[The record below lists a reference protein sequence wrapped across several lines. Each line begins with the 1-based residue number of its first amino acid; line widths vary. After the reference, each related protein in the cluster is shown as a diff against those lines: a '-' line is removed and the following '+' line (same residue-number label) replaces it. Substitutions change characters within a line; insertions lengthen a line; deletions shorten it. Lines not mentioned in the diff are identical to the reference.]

1 MQIFEYKNFK
11 IVGET
16 YETSQSWGHKAVVFK
31 DNYEL
36 SKSRIRYYNRT
47 WERYTY
53 QSVILD
59 ALYDAIKCREN
70 RIVADYKDSTG
81 AIRITKRKRE
91 ELVECDKEIIELRDV
106 YDYFNNK
113 YGRSEE

>member
-1 MQIFEYKNFK
+1 MQIFTYKNFK
-11 IVGET
+11 IVGDS
-16 YETSQSWGHKAVVFK
+16 YSNSRSWGHTAVVFK
-31 DNYEL
+31 EDYEL

-59 ALYDAIKCREN
+59 ALYEAIKWREN
-70 RIVADYKDSTG
+70 RIIADYKNKSG

-91 ELVECDKEIIELRDV
+91 ELVECDSEIIELRDV

-113 YGRSEE
+113 YGRSE

>member
-11 IVGET
+11 IVGDT
-16 YETSQSWGHKAVVFK
+16 FSNSQSWGHTAVVFK

-36 SKSRIRYYNRT
+36 SKSKIRYYNRT

-59 ALYDAIKCREN
+59 ALYDAIKSRQS
-70 RIVADYKDSTG
+70 RLIADYKDKTG
-81 AIRITKRKRE
+81 VTRMSKRKKE
-91 ELVECDKEIIELRDV
+91 EIVECDNEIIELRDV
-106 YDYFNNK
+106 YDYYNNK
-113 YGRSEE
+113 YGRSE

>member
-11 IVGET
+11 IVGDS
-16 YETSQSWGHKAVVFK
+16 YSNSRSWGHTAVVFK

-36 SKSRIRYYNRT
+36 SKSKIRYFNRT

-53 QSVILD
+53 QMVILD
-59 ALYDAIKCREN
+59 ALYDEIKRVEN
-70 RIVADYKDSTG
+70 RIIANYKDKSG
-81 AIRITKRKRE
+81 ATRITKRKRE
-91 ELVECDKEIIELRDV
+91 ELIECDKEIIELRDV

-113 YGRSEE
+113 YGRSE

>member
-11 IVGET
+11 IVGDT
-16 YETSQSWGHKAVVFK
+16 FSNSQSWGHTAVVFK

-36 SKSRIRYYNRT
+36 SKSKIRYYNRT

-59 ALYDAIKCREN
+59 ALYDAIKSRQS
-70 RIVADYKDSTG
+70 RLIADYKNTTG
-81 AIRITKRKRE
+81 VSRMTKRKKE
-91 ELVECDKEIIELRDV
+91 EVVECDSEIIELRDV
-106 YDYFNNK
+106 YEYFNNK
-113 YGRSEE
+113 YGRSE

>member
-11 IVGET
+11 IVGDS
-16 YETSQSWGHKAVVFK
+16 YSNSRAWGHTAVVFK

-36 SKSRIRYYNRT
+36 SKSKIRYYNRT

-59 ALYDAIKCREN
+59 ALYDAIKSRQSSL
-70 RIVADYKDSTG
+70 IADYKNTTG
-81 AIRITKRKRE
+81 VSRMTKHKKE
-91 ELVECDKEIIELRDV
+91 EIVECDNEIIELRDV

-113 YGRSEE
+113 YGRSE

>member
-1 MQIFEYKNFK
+1 MQIFTYKNFK
-11 IVGET
+11 IVGDS
-16 YETSQSWGHKAVVFK
+16 YSNSRSWGHTAVVFK
-31 DNYEL
+31 EDYEL

-47 WERYTY
+47 WESYTY

-59 ALYDAIKCREN
+59 ALYEAIKGRES
-70 RIVADYKDSTG
+70 RIIADYKDKSG

-91 ELVECDKEIIELRDV
+91 ELVECDEDIIELRDV

-113 YGRSEE
+113 YGRSE

>member
-1 MQIFEYKNFK
+1 MQIFTYKNFK
-11 IVGET
+11 IVGDS
-16 YETSQSWGHKAVVFK
+16 YSNSRSWGHTAVVFK
-31 DNYEL
+31 EDYEL

-59 ALYDAIKCREN
+59 ALYEAIKCREN
-70 RIVADYKDSTG
+70 RIIADYKYKSG
-81 AIRITKRKRE
+81 AMRITKRKRE
-91 ELVECDKEIIELRDV
+91 ELVECDEDIIELRDV

-113 YGRSEE
+113 YGRSE